1 VLSSYTQGVTAADA
15 RSVERGLRLFQ
26 ASIVIALIL
35 AAIGLVL
42 AVASTRVSGLP
53 YLTEDLQVI
62 EASSEVST
70 ATEAFYAFRSEGSS
84 RRGYS
89 ASRQPVGP
97 FWIALNLD
105 GKTASG
111 DVAIELRMLRTLSP
125 KFWRFDADG
134 SAPNSAQEV
143 ASKSEKGGTTARLS
157 IKPGESVRLIGYIEP
172 LGVAR
177 PKVFIWQESTYKE
190 SERLF
195 ERGGGALLGSF
206 LMLAIFSAIV
216 GLVNRDWSFFLFAGW
231 MITSLRVASIN
242 DGWDLAWLGIQLE
255 NDALLVFLR
264 LTLAAHALLTVGL
277 FRSLLKKELAALRLN
292 RAFTAALTVFS
303 AILLLGLALPHSMFL
318 PLVWGASA
326 AGIVLILFSLG
337 AVVIKTR
344 TTVSSWYAA
353 SWAITFLGILTEVAY
368 ASGIVGTAIP
378 GLNSQTASIASA
390 LMTAVALAEKLRQER
405 SARLAAQRETVEV
418 LEKFKE
424 NYNSMPIGLFSVS
437 ENGSISLSNPAFRA
451 MFGVGEGKDSD
462 PSQHF
467 DSFVGEGSF
476 ARISTASDNNGEED
490 VELYAKSVDQ
500 TGHWFLARVTRK
512 GQSIEGSIQDISAR
526 KAAEGKLKHLVDHD
540 HLTGLLNR
548 RGLETRIANAI
559 TMVNGGVD
567 CAIAYVDLDRFK
579 LINDLHGHGIGDA
592 LLQQA
597 ARRLS
602 VSVRTRDCVARIAD
616 SFVVI
621 FFDCPEHEIL
631 GLTERLREAIA
642 ENVFEVDDKAL
653 ALTSSIGVVS
663 FEKEMS
669 VVDAMAA
676 ADRACSEAKSRGR
689 NCVVRLTDQDA
700 ALRSHLEELKVVADL
715 QKHVPTER
723 YFLEFQPIVAL
734 QSPMNSLCYEVL
746 IRMRGEHG
754 QVVPPGKFIGA
765 AERNGLMSQIDRW
778 VLRSTLEW
786 LDNHP
791 EHRDR
796 LGFAT
801 INISGASLNDNRFV
815 DDAFSMIAEH
825 PLAMPKLCFEITE
838 SVALHDLGS
847 TRRFVDRVRMYGS
860 KLALDDFGAGYTS
873 FNYLKEI
880 PADFIKIDG
889 SFVKDIN
896 LNPANYAITRT
907 IVDLTHELGMRSIA
921 EWAETPDTI
930 AALIELGVDYGQ
942 GFGLVRPTAPVIVSA
957 ASSGAALI
965 KNANVLALLND
976 RSRWQTAPRNGPRLQ
991 HKTA

>member
-1 VLSSYTQGVTAADA
+1 MLSSHTQGDPAVGA
-15 RSVERGLRLFQ
+15 RSFERGLRLFQ
-26 ASIVIALIL
+26 GSIVVALVL
-35 AAIGLVL
+35 AAIALL
-42 AVASTRVSGLP
+42 LTVASTRVSGLP

-62 EASSEVST
+62 ELSAEVST
-70 ATEAFYAFRSEGSS
+70 ATEAFHAFNSEGSS

-89 ASRQPVGP
+89 ASRQPEGP

-105 GKTASG
+105 GRAASG
-111 DVAIELRMLRTLSP
+111 NVAVELRMLRTISP
-125 KFWRFDADG
+125 KFWQFRTEG
-134 SAPNSAQEV
+134 IEKGRAQEIS
-143 ASKSEKGGTTARLS
+143 ARSEKGGTTAYLW
-157 IKPGESVRLIGYIEP
+157 IKPDESVRLIGYIEP

-177 PKVFIWQESTYKE
+177 PKVFLWQESKYKE
-190 SERLF
+190 SEQLF
-195 ERGGGALLGSF
+195 ERGGGALLGAF
-206 LMLAIFSAIV
+206 LMLAFFSVFV

-231 MITSLRVASIN
+231 LITSLRVASIN
-242 DGWDLAWLGIQLE
+242 DGWDLVWLGIQFD
-255 NDALLVFLR
+255 NDSLLVFLR
-264 LTLAAHALLTVGL
+264 LTLAAHALLTVSL
-277 FRSLLKKELAALRLN
+277 FRALLEKELSALR
-292 RAFTAALTVFS
+292 RDGAFTVAIAVSS
-303 AILLLGLALPHSMFL
+303 AIFLLGFALPHSMFL
-318 PLVWGASA
+318 PLVWGVSA
-326 AGIVLILFSLG
+326 VGMVLILVSLG
-337 AVVIKTR
+337 AVVTKTR
-344 TTVSSWYAA
+344 TAVSSWYAA
-353 SWAITFLGILTEVAY
+353 SWVITFLGLLTEVAY
-368 ASGIVGTAIP
+368 ASGFVATTIP
-378 GLNSQTASIASA
+378 GLNAQTASIASA
-390 LMTAVALAEKLRQER
+390 LMTAVALSEKLRRER
-405 SARLAAQRETVEV
+405 TARLAAQRETLAI
-418 LEKFKE
+418 LEQFKE
-424 NYNSMPIGLFSVS
+424 NYNSMPIGLFSLS
-437 ENGSISLSNPAFRA
+437 ENGFVSLSNPEFRA
-451 MFGVGEGKDSD
+451 MFGVEGGRGSEH
-462 PSQHF
+462 SFRF
-467 DSFVGEGSF
+467 DSIVGEGSF
-476 ARISTASDNNGEED
+476 ARISAAFDSTNEED
-490 VELYAKSVDQ
+490 VELYAKSDDLA
-500 TGHWFLARVTRK
+500 GRWFLARVTRK

-548 RGLETRIANAI
+548 RGLETRIADAVN
-559 TMVNGGVD
+559 MVNGGVD

-597 ARRLS
+597 AHRLS
-602 VSVRTRDCVARIAD
+602 AAVRTKDCVARIAD

-621 FFDCPEHEIL
+621 FFDCPEHAIL
-631 GLTERLREAIA
+631 GLTGRLREAVA
-642 ENVFEVDDKAL
+642 EKVFEVDGKAL
-653 ALTSSIGVVS
+653 VLTASIGVVS
-663 FEKEMS
+663 VEKDMS

-676 ADRACSEAKSRGR
+676 ADRACGEAKSRGR

-700 ALRSHLEELKVVADL
+700 ALRAHLEELKVVADL
-715 QKHVPTER
+715 QQHVPTER

-734 QSPMNSLCYEVL
+734 QSPMSSLCYEVL
-746 IRMRGEHG
+746 IRMRGEQG

-942 GFGLVRPTAPVIVSA
+942 GFGLVRPTAPEIVSA
-957 ASSGAALI
+957 SASGAALI
-965 KNANVLALLND
+965 QDANVLALLND
-976 RSRWQTAPRNGPRLQ
+976 RSRWQTAPRTGPRLQ

>member
-1 VLSSYTQGVTAADA
+1 
-15 RSVERGLRLFQ
+15 LRLFQ
-26 ASIVIALIL
+26 GSIVIALVL
-35 AAIGLVL
+35 AAIALVL
-42 AVASTRVSGLP
+42 TVASSRVSGLP

-62 EASSEVST
+62 EVSSAVST
-70 ATEAFYAFRSEGSS
+70 ATEAFHAFNAEGSS

-89 ASRQPVGP
+89 ASRQPEGP

-111 DVAIELRMLRTLSP
+111 NLAIELRMLRTMSP
-125 KFWRFDADG
+125 KFWRFGTDG
-134 SAPNSAQEV
+134 GETGRAQEIS
-143 ASKSEKGGTTARLS
+143 ARSEKGGTTAYLW
-157 IKPGESVRLIGYIEP
+157 IKPDESVRLIGYIEP

-177 PKVFIWQESTYKE
+177 PKVFIWQESKYEE
-190 SERLF
+190 SEHLF
-195 ERGGGALLGSF
+195 ERGGGALLGAF
-206 LMLAIFSAIV
+206 LMLAFFSVFV

-231 MITSLRVASIN
+231 LITSLRVASIN
-242 DGWDLAWLGIQLE
+242 DGWDLIWLGIQPN
-255 NDALLVFLR
+255 NDSLLVFLR
-264 LTLAAHALLTVGL
+264 LTLAAHALLTVAL
-277 FRSLLKKELAALRLN
+277 FRSLLEKELSALR
-292 RAFTAALTVFS
+292 RDGAFTVAIAASS
-303 AILLLGLALPHSMFL
+303 AIFLLGFALPHSMFL
-318 PLVWGASA
+318 PVVWGASA
-326 AGIVLILFSLG
+326 VGMMLILLSLG

-353 SWAITFLGILTEVAY
+353 SWVITFLGILTEVAY
-368 ASGIVGTAIP
+368 ASGSVATTIP
-378 GLNSQTASIASA
+378 GLNAQTASVASA
-390 LMTAVALAEKLRQER
+390 LMTAVALSEKLKRER
-405 SARLAAQRETVEV
+405 SARLAAQRET
-418 LEKFKE
+418 LEILEQFKE
-424 NYNSMPIGLFSVS
+424 NYNSMPIGLFSLS
-437 ENGSISLSNPAFRA
+437 ENGFVSLSNPAFRA
-451 MFGVGEGKDSD
+451 MFGVEGGRDSEH
-462 PSQHF
+462 SFRF
-467 DSFVGEGSF
+467 DSIVGEGSF
-476 ARISTASDNNGEED
+476 ARISAASDNNYEED
-490 VELYAKSVDQ
+490 VELYAKSDDHA
-500 TGHWFLARVTRK
+500 GRWFLARVTRK
-512 GQSIEGSIQDISAR
+512 GRSIEGSIQDISAR

-548 RGLETRIANAI
+548 RGLETRIADAVK
-559 TMVNGGVD
+559 MVNGGVD

-597 ARRLS
+597 AGRLA
-602 VSVRTRDCVARIAD
+602 VAVRTKDCVARIAD

-621 FFDCPEHEIL
+621 FFDCPEHAIL
-631 GLTERLREAIA
+631 GLSGRLREAVA
-642 ENVFEVDDKAL
+642 EKVFEVGGKAL
-653 ALTSSIGVVS
+653 ALTASIGVVS
-663 FEKEMS
+663 FEKEMT

-715 QKHVPTER
+715 QQHVPTER

-734 QSPMNSLCYEVL
+734 QSPMSSLCYEVL
-746 IRMRGEHG
+746 IRMRGEQG
-754 QVVPPGKFIGA
+754 QIVPPGKFIGA

-791 EHRDR
+791 EHRER

-880 PADFIKIDG
+880 PANFIKIDG

-896 LNPANYAITRT
+896 VNPANYAITRT

-942 GFGLVRPTAPVIVSA
+942 GFGLARPTAPEIVSA

-965 KNANVLALLND
+965 KDANVLALLND
-976 RSRWQTAPRNGPRLQ
+976 RSRWQTAPRTGPRLQ
-991 HKTA
+991 HKAA

>member
-1 VLSSYTQGVTAADA
+1 MSAGGALSFFCLLAAAFVAWAFVSSTKVAFTPIPLYSTTAEGTISNAPPADIDGALTEIAKAGLAAAELDQRKPLWLRVDLPDSVRTAPAVLELKLLRFDKPRFWLVLRDEAGITRYEEIRPLLDPLRSASKGGFSIQIDASPDGVA
-15 RSVERGLRLFQ
+15 
-26 ASIVIALIL
+26 VIASLRSYMPSPPKVLLWKPDEYAASERSFERTGGAVFGCILIL
-35 AAIGLVL
+35 AA
-42 AVASTRVSGLP
+42 
-53 YLTEDLQVI
+53 
-62 EASSEVST
+62 
-70 ATEAFYAFRSEGSS
+70 
-84 RRGYS
+84 
-89 ASRQPVGP
+89 
-97 FWIALNLD
+97 
-105 GKTASG
+105 
-111 DVAIELRMLRTLSP
+111 
-125 KFWRFDADG
+125 
-134 SAPNSAQEV
+134 
-143 ASKSEKGGTTARLS
+143 
-157 IKPGESVRLIGYIEP
+157 
-172 LGVAR
+172 
-177 PKVFIWQESTYKE
+177 
-190 SERLF
+190 
-195 ERGGGALLGSF
+195 
-206 LMLAIFSAIV
+206 FSAIIA
-216 GLVNRDWSFFLFAGW
+216 LLNRDLTFLLFSGW
-231 MITSLRVASIN
+231 LVTSLRVAAIN
-242 DGWDLAWLGIQLE
+242 AGWDRHWLQLDLDNE
-255 NDALLVFLR
+255 TYLALLR
-264 LTLAAHALLTVGL
+264 LSIAAYGFFTVAL
-277 FRSLLKKELAALRLN
+277 FRELLLKPSSNPLVRKYFEFLQHSFLVFVVAAPFFGHIGYLRTFWTFAAIVL
-292 RAFTAALTVFS
+292 AALTVQ
-303 AILLLGLALPHSMFL
+303 ILVSLLIERSRLLG
-318 PLVWGASA
+318 
-326 AGIVLILFSLG
+326 
-337 AVVIKTR
+337 
-344 TTVSSWYAA
+344 WYALSWGSMIFGMA
-353 SWAITFLGILTEVAY
+353 SEIGAQ
-368 ASGIVGTAIP
+368 SGVVDFP
-378 GLNSQTASIASA
+378 FWMNSQTATAVSA
-390 LMTAVALAEKLRQER
+390 LMMGLALADRLKSER
-405 SARLAAQRETVEV
+405 DARIAAQARSVTYLKKYE
-418 LEKFKE
+418 E
-424 NYNSMPIGLFSVS
+424 NFNSMPIGLFGLTL
-437 ENGSISLSNPAFRA
+437 NGSIRLKNPAFSEMFERA
-451 MFGVGEGKDSD
+451 DRLPGRTSSIDDLLGNGAF
-462 PSQHF
+462 QRLTAA
-467 DSFVGEGSF
+467 
-476 ARISTASDNNGEED
+476 ARQGIPD
-490 VELYAKSVDQ
+490 VEFNAAVNGGESRWY
-500 TGHWFLARVTRK
+500 LARVTLND
-512 GQSIEGSIQDISAR
+512 QAVEGSIQDVTLR

-548 RGLETRIANAI
+548 RGLETRIADAVN
-559 TMVNGGVD
+559 MVNGGVD

-597 ARRLS
+597 AHRLS
-602 VSVRTRDCVARIAD
+602 AAVRTKDCVARIAD

-621 FFDCPEHEIL
+621 FFDCPEHAIL
-631 GLTERLREAIA
+631 GLTGRLREAVA
-642 ENVFEVDDKAL
+642 EKVFEVDGKAL
-653 ALTSSIGVVS
+653 ALTASIGVVS
-663 FEKEMS
+663 FEKEMT

-715 QKHVPTER
+715 QQHVPTER

-734 QSPMNSLCYEVL
+734 QSPMSSLCYEVL
-746 IRMRGEHG
+746 IRMRGEQG

-847 TRRFVDRVRMYGS
+847 TRKFVDRVRMYGS

-930 AALIELGVDYGQ
+930 AALVELGVDYGQ
-942 GFGLVRPTAPVIVSA
+942 GFGLARPTAPDIVSA

-965 KNANVLALLND
+965 KDANVLALLND
-976 RSRWQTAPRNGPRLQ
+976 RSRWQTAPRTGPRLQ